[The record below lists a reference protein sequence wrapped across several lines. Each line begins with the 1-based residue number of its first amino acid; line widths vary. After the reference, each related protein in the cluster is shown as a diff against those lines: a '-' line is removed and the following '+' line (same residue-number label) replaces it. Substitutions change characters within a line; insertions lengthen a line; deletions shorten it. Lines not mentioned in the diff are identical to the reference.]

1 MEDIGEVKIR
11 KNKTDQAN
19 RKLLALEQEKWMKLN
34 EYSLCKRLCKESLV
48 LYDFIVVV
56 ALT

>member
-1 MEDIGEVKIR
+1 MGDAGEVKIR
-11 KNKTDQAN
+11 KKQTDQAN

-34 EYSLCKRLCKESLV
+34 KYGLCKRLCKESLI
-48 LYDFIVVV
+48 LYDVIVVV